1 MYLYEL
7 SEDNLGSIHQ
17 KLLYSDSVILLL
29 EIIFLK
35 VIKYSNKNACRKVS
49 VAVLFLSIRYQ
60 NIPNCL
66 SNENVF
72 YLQHFPIAKYYG
84 TIKMAFMKNISSC
97 GKIYI

>member
-49 VAVLFLSIRYQ
+49 VAVLFLSIRY
-60 NIPNCL
+60 
-66 SNENVF
+66 
-72 YLQHFPIAKYYG
+72 
-84 TIKMAFMKNISSC
+84 
-97 GKIYI
+97 